1 MKMYI
6 FLKKLK
12 ANMSMSSL
20 DVPKVDVLI
29 FSSATIQF
37 RKKIKVKK
45 LKESDIKRL
54 ISN

>member
-1 MKMYI
+1 MYS

-20 DVPKVDVLI
+20 DVTKVDVLI
-29 FSSATIQF
+29 FSSATTQF
-37 RKKIKVKK
+37 REKIKVKK
-45 LKESDIKRL
+45 LRESDIKRL